1 MTQTETEQSQKLLEF
16 IKRRAPFSIVD
27 LGLGYAADG
36 NVIECSMTGNIIT
49 GLVNNRHEETHTITL
64 RVISGHEIE
73 ATSTASSTEELMEQW
88 DPETIAVL
96 WRSFE
101 LNFLDDQSGFASTES
116 TYRMN
121 TSSSEEIASVI
132 KEVSEPGNSVKHA
145 VAYFPEVKIMLDLAS
160 DRLGVK
166 VYFDEDLQAATLF
179 GGFHRKSSRSLDN
192 VLLQVLEDEG
202 GWDERT
208 EIWYVNSSS
217 SIDIVLGLIEE
228 YKDVYSLS
236 DEKPV
241 KFNHNLLEAKITVE
255 WLESGAELVL
265 YWMPQDVKPVLKE
278 GDLLGTGPYWTII
291 DNTIFKLS
299 PAAARLSSIFP
310 YSSRISLTRSQ
321 VSPILEQI
329 YTGLANDTY
338 LEVLNPKAQPEAKI
352 RKPKPQL
359 ELSAKQQDRS
369 HFSTN
374 QEFTIDGSL
383 EFIYPQPPKD
393 ENVVFLPNREAE
405 EEYVDFIRARG
416 FSVDISRGKCQL
428 IGDSALEIVEEG
440 SAAFP
445 PPWKIIGLDKIKSAT
460 KFAELAIA
468 ISMTASKEPVDTA
481 DGSKTDW
488 FDCKIS
494 LTQNNANVPLS
505 ALFKNATAEAD
516 KWVQLDSGAYARVPG
531 GGLNHL
537 RTMLG
542 MLDPNFKLSNTIK
555 TKLSAAQAISLSKVE
570 DKRFTVNLDK
580 QLKTLAK
587 KLGSFDSIEKLT
599 PSKNFKGELR
609 VYQEEGLSWLNFLR
623 EFKLGGILA
632 DEMGLG
638 KTVQTLAL
646 IQYLADSKAK
656 GKKLTK
662 PVLVVAP
669 TSVITNWLY
678 EAHRFAPKLR
688 TLLLHGPSRKNNFS
702 EIPNSDVVITSYA
715 LLRIDRYELERYQ
728 FAYIILDEA
737 QNIKN
742 PQAATTKSAKSL
754 DADFKLA
761 LTGTPTENRPM
772 ELWSIMDFL
781 MPGYLGTAEFFR
793 NNIEKPIMEGGE
805 GAKVAKLL
813 NARTK
818 PFLLRRTKNEVEKEL
833 PAKIES
839 ELHVEMEQSQAE
851 LYSQILEEV
860 RPKVFEAVEQRGVGG
875 ASVSILA
882 ALLRLRQVCNHPN
895 SIDAFK
901 DLDGYESGKFNA
913 LKDLITEALE
923 NNRKILLFSQF
934 RGMLSIIR
942 EWLNQQEVN
951 YRYLDGATKN
961 RQNLVDEFNN
971 DESVRLF
978 LISLKAG
985 GTGLNL
991 TAADTVI
998 IYDPWWNPAVEAQ
1011 AVDRAHRIGQSKTV
1025 YVYRLVTEHSIE
1037 QKIMA
1042 LKERKSEMVDA
1053 LIDDQGVSPLQMTKE
1068 DLENL
1073 FTPISV

>member
-1 MTQTETEQSQKLLEF
+1 MTQTNSEQSDKLLDF
-16 IKRRAPFSIVD
+16 IKIRAPFSIVD
-27 LGLGYAADG
+27 LGLGYASDG
-36 NVIECSMTGNIIT
+36 NVLECSMTGNVIT
-49 GLVNNRHEETHTITL
+49 GVVKNRHEETHTITL

-73 ATSTASSTEELMEQW
+73 ATSTASTTEELEEQW
-88 DPETIAVL
+88 DPETVAVL
-96 WRSFE
+96 WRASE
-101 LNFLDDQSGFASTES
+101 LNFLEDQSGFASTES

-132 KEVSEPGNSVKHA
+132 KEVSEPGNSVKHQT
-145 VAYFPEVKIMLDLAS
+145 AYFPEVKIGLDLNT

-166 VYFDEDLQAATLF
+166 VFFDKDLQAATLF
-179 GGFHRKSSRSLDN
+179 GGFQRKSTRSLDN
-192 VLLQVLEDEG
+192 VLLQLLEDEG
-202 GWDERT
+202 TWDERG

-228 YKDVYSLS
+228 YKEVYSLS
-236 DEKPV
+236 DKGAV
-241 KFNHNLLEAKITVE
+241 NIDHSLLEAKITVE

-265 YWMPQDVKPVLKE
+265 YWMPEKNDPVLKQ

-291 DNTIFKLS
+291 DHTIYKLS
-299 PAAARLSSIFP
+299 PAAAKLASIFP
-310 YSSRISLTRSQ
+310 YSSRITLNRSQ
-321 VSPILEQI
+321 VAPILEQI
-329 YTGLANDTY
+329 YTELCNDKY
-338 LEVLNPKAQPEAKI
+338 LEVLNPKEQPEAKI

-359 ELSAKQQDRS
+359 DLQAKQSEQG
-369 HFSTN
+369 HFSSGD
-374 QEFTIDGSL
+374 EYVLSGSL
-383 EFIYPQPPKD
+383 EFVYPQPPKD
-393 ENVVFLPNREAE
+393 KNIVYLPNREAE
-405 EEYVDFIRARG
+405 EEHIDFLKARG
-416 FSVDISRGKCQL
+416 FSIDLVKDRCEIK
-428 IGDSALEIVEEG
+428 GDSALDIVEEG
-440 SAAFP
+440 TAAFP
-445 PPWKIIGLDKIKSAT
+445 PPWKVIGLDKIKGST
-460 KFAELAIA
+460 KVAELAIS
-468 ISMTASKEPVDTA
+468 ISMTASKEPDDSA
-481 DGSKTDW
+481 KGEKIDW

-505 ALFKNATAEAD
+505 ALFKNAAVD
-516 KWVQLDSGAYARVPG
+516 SDQWVRLDSGAYARVPG
-531 GGLNHL
+531 GGLKQL

-555 TKLSAAQAISLSKVE
+555 TKLNAAQAISLSKVD
-570 DKRFTVNLDK
+570 DKRFTVKLDK

-587 KLGSFDSIEKLT
+587 KLGSFDSIEKLK
-599 PSKNFKGELR
+599 PSKNFVGDLR
-609 VYQEEGLSWLNFLR
+609 NYQEEGLSWLNFLR

-646 IQYLADSKAK
+646 IQSLKDSKAK

-662 PVLVVAP
+662 PILVVAP

-678 EAHRFAPKLR
+678 EAKKFTPKLK
-688 TLLLHGPSRKNNFS
+688 TLLLHGPSRKQRFS
-702 EIPNSDVVITSYA
+702 EIPEHDIVITSYA
-715 LLRIDRYELERYQ
+715 LLRIDRYELERHQ

-754 DADFKLA
+754 SSEYRLA

-781 MPGYLGTAEFFR
+781 MPGYLGTGEFFR
-793 NNIEKPIMEGGE
+793 NNIERPIMEGKE

-813 NARTK
+813 NSRTK
-818 PFLLRRTKNEVEKEL
+818 PFILRRHKSEVEKEL
-833 PAKIES
+833 PDKVES
-839 ELHVEMEQSQAE
+839 ELHVEMEASQAE
-851 LYSQILEEV
+851 LYAQIMEEV
-860 RPKVFEAVEQRGVGG
+860 RPKVLEAVEKKGVGG
-875 ASVSILA
+875 ATVSILA

-901 DLDGYESGKFNA
+901 DLDGYDSGKFNA
-913 LKDLITEALE
+913 LKDLVTEALE
-923 NNRKILLFSQF
+923 NGRKILLFSQF
-934 RGMLSIIR
+934 RGMLSLIR
-942 EWLNQQEVN
+942 NWLDEQNVD

-971 DESVRLF
+971 DEKVKLF

-1025 YVYRLVTEHSIE
+1025 YVYRLVTENSIE
-1037 QKIMA
+1037 QKIMNLKAKKSQIVEA
-1042 LKERKSEMVDA
+1042 L
-1053 LIDDQGVSPLQMTKE
+1053 LDDQGVSPLSLTKE